1 MDMDE
6 AMEKSVYIAGVTP
19 VDDDF
24 DLKDFTHIR
33 AYHSCRPIS
42 IDSYKKQGI
51 CPLTYESAKSDLL
64 LKLQNAGIPEATL
77 IEIFDKHWDDLG
89 AVHQGV
95 WFTLTKEELL
105 ELSGHYLIYGSEFV
119 HGIATELRR
128 QDALR
133 KYGKP
138 TIFTCDVPIEFISL
152 HWFRSLQDDISDNR
166 LMPCAFRISES
177 LPPEN
182 IIAVEFPQK

>member
-42 IDSYKKQGI
+42 IDRYKKQGI

-105 ELSGHYLIYGSEFV
+105 ELLTPSIFLVFLYLKHSNKLYLLLNLNIYPNF
-119 HGIATELRR
+119 H
-128 QDALR
+128 Q
-133 KYGKP
+133 
-138 TIFTCDVPIEFISL
+138 
-152 HWFRSLQDDISDNR
+152 
-166 LMPCAFRISES
+166 
-177 LPPEN
+177 
-182 IIAVEFPQK
+182 